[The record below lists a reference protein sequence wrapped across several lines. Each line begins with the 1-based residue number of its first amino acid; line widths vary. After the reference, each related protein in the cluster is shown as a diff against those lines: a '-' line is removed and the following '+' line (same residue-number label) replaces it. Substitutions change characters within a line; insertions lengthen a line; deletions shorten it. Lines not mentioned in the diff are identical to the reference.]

1 MYSGAIVQQLLFDG
15 NNPLTY
21 VEIRQ
26 EDLTN
31 TNGIFTLEY
40 SLLCPPLF
48 PD

>member
-1 MYSGAIVQQLLFDG
+1 MYSGTIVQQLLSGG

-26 EDLTN
+26 EVLTI